1 MSDLKSPSNG
11 VQVAR
16 RRRGR
21 GALVRLTMALG
32 VLSLSGCCIF
42 GPVGG
47 VCVPW
52 GGPGGGGP
60 GGSPGGEGG
69 GHGGGGHGGEWRYQ
83 DGGHTRQGGEGGR

>member
-11 VQVAR
+11 GQVAQR
-16 RRRGR
+16 RPGR

-52 GGPGGGGP
+52 GGPGGGG
-60 GGSPGGEGG
+60 
-69 GHGGGGHGGEWRYQ
+69 HA
-83 DGGHTRQGGEGGR
+83 RQGGEGGR